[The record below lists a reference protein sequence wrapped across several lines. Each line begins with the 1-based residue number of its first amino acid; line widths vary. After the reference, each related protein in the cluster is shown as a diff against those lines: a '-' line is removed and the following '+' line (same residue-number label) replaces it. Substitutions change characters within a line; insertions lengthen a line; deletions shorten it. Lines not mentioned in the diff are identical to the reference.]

1 MIENGTTQ
9 MIRPHAS
16 ARTGS
21 ETGYD
26 VATLLMLLLGGFV
39 VPVLGWIAAVVMAWN
54 LPRWTVGQ
62 KWLAT
67 LIWPVALAAPV
78 VALLLSPDGLGT
90 TVAGV
95 PVVLVTIV
103 LAVLAVPAATVHLGL
118 AAARAGRCPVS

>member
-1 MIENGTTQ
+1 MIENGTTE

-16 ARTGS
+16 RRTGS

-39 VPVLGWIAAVVMAWN
+39 VPVFGWVAAVVMAWN

-78 VALLLSPDGLGT
+78 LPLFLSPDGMKM

-103 LAVLAVPAATVHLGL
+103 FAVLVVPAATVYLGR
-118 AAARAGRCPVS
+118 AAARARR